1 MSPKLSIKCHLYQW
15 ISTLTDVSTECRGY
29 FFSAINYRAIFIG
42 FSLLVRIDYRY
53 FVQWRCLVIKY
64 RFWVRK
70 RCETVLS
77 VNAEKHF
84 HLNSVSVKHFI
95 EHSTIYV
102 ILTRLKLPNKYTL
115 CLLCIYGYNL
125 PCLVH
130 MDARWSLLPVGVLL
144 SLYSIIFIG
153 WPATIQNLH

>member
-1 MSPKLSIKCHLYQW
+1 MSPQNVKAI
-15 ISTLTDVSTECRGY
+15 
-29 FFSAINYRAIFIG
+29 FSAINYRAIWIG

-53 FVQWRCLVIKY
+53 FVQWRCIVITY
-64 RFWVRK
+64 QFWVRK

-102 ILTRLKLPNKYTL
+102 ILTCLKLRNKYTL
-115 CLLCIYGYNL
+115 CLLCIYDYNL

-130 MDARWSLLPVGVLL
+130 MDARWSLLPVGALL
-144 SLYSIIFIG
+144 SLHSIIFIG